1 MNRNHLQDSVNSIQ
15 IKKRLIKDLRAL
27 SERLKKKLLSLK
39 MKGHLTLQFPQSSFQ
54 ASLC

>member
-27 SERLKKKLLSLK
+27 SKRLKKKLLSLK

-54 ASLC
+54 ASL